1 MGDPAHAPTPFHG
14 QGAGQ
19 AIEDALAISDLF
31 AEVKSDEDVPFA
43 LAAYDQVR
51 QPRGNK
57 NVITSLMTGRIG
69 SLLDPDH
76 PDVKEIADS
85 FAPRMMWLW
94 EKDVKQQSQ
103 DALNLFKELKS
114 QAR

>member
-1 MGDPAHAPTPFHG
+1 
-14 QGAGQ
+14 
-19 AIEDALAISDLF
+19 
-31 AEVKSDEDVPFA
+31 
-43 LAAYDQVR
+43 
-51 QPRGNK
+51 
-57 NVITSLMTGRIG
+57 MTGRIG